1 VLIEGLLVA
10 IVVAF
15 GAMFLLGGLLVLRGV
30 AGHLAERWGA
40 FFAALASERWVT
52 TMGKLE
58 RAAVTYTT
66 SRGGR
71 TYTPFIR
78 YSYDIGGRTLL
89 SERFAFEVTSGP
101 GEEGLAA
108 ARAVVQRLAAG
119 GAVQVFY
126 DPDKPQRATLDRRVP
141 SVVGATF
148 GWSFVLL
155 LGAGLAFMGVK
166 LVLGPFEDPPNLGEV
181 PPLLAQFGG
190 LATAAGV
197 FCALVSGARAV
208 GKQER
213 EQRRLLR
220 QIEAARASLLRE
232 VREGERVAVSGR
244 VESPGSDPELPFEDG
259 PLVYY
264 DVDIEFFRRTCY
276 SDFWVRDASG
286 VASVELRENESTFVQ
301 KRRIRIE
308 GAVERWLDEQRDSP
322 DDPIAA
328 YPEWLGFRR
337 IRVGD
342 SVLLVGRAER
352 DGDELVFRGSSND
365 PATLLVADGSR
376 EEVLGRLSKRLGRT
390 RALLLI
396 GGGLVVAGIVA
407 MVA

>member
-1 VLIEGLLVA
+1 MLIEGLLVA
-10 IVVAF
+10 SVVLF

-40 FFAALASERWVT
+40 FFAALASERWAT

-71 TYTPFIR
+71 TYTPCIR
-78 YSYDIGGRTLL
+78 YSYDVGGRTFV
-89 SERFAFEVTSGP
+89 SERFAFEVTSGT

-108 ARAVVQRLAAG
+108 ARGIVQRLAAG

-126 DPDKPQRATLDRRVP
+126 DSDKPQRATLDRSVP

-155 LGAGLAFMGVK
+155 LGAGIAFMGVK
-166 LVLGPFEDPPNLGEV
+166 IVLGPFEDPPNLGEV
-181 PPLLAQFGG
+181 PPLHAQFGG
-190 LATAAGV
+190 LAAAGGV
-197 FCALVSGARAV
+197 FCALVAGVRAV
-208 GKQER
+208 GKEER
-213 EQRRLLR
+213 GQRRLLR
-220 QIEAARASLLRE
+220 AIEAARPVLLRE

-244 VESPGSDPELPFEDG
+244 VESPGSDPELPFEAG

-264 DVDIEFFRRTCY
+264 DVDLEFFRRTCC
-276 SDFWVRDASG
+276 SDFCVRDASG
-286 VASVELRENESTFVQ
+286 VAWVECREPESAFVQ
-301 KRRIRIE
+301 RRRVRID
-308 GAVERWLDEQRDSP
+308 AVVERWLDDQRDSS
-322 DDPIAA
+322 DDPTPA
-328 YPEWLGFRR
+328 YPEWLGLRR

-342 SVLLVGRAER
+342 SVLVVGREEG
-352 DGDELVFRGSSND
+352 DGDDLVFRGSSDD
-365 PATLLVADGSR
+365 PTTLLVADGSR
-376 EEVLGRLSKRLGRT
+376 EEVLGRLRKRLGRT
-390 RALLLI
+390 RALLLV

-407 MVA
+407 MVV